1 MCSKSLLLIW
11 ILVSGCGSHIIHGS
25 STEYKPKGILYFL
38 SYVDP
43 NDRVGFAFVFPDAID
58 QFATFDGSGFDS
70 VSSGEALWR
79 VDRTV
84 HFAGA
89 GATSPI
95 SIDFDYDAKRNALS
109 FRGQSY
115 PVSTNQIAIIRF
127 DATLKYKVDVVKM
140 NDSIIAEVTSEMQ

>member
-1 MCSKSLLLIW
+1 MRWNRIQNINRLPIEL
-11 ILVSGCGSHIIHGS
+11 
-25 STEYKPKGILYFL
+25 
-38 SYVDP
+38 
-43 NDRVGFAFVFPDAID
+43 
-58 QFATFDGSGFDS
+58 
-70 VSSGEALWR
+70 GEA
-79 VDRTV
+79 TK
-84 HFAGA
+84 
-89 GATSPI
+89 PI